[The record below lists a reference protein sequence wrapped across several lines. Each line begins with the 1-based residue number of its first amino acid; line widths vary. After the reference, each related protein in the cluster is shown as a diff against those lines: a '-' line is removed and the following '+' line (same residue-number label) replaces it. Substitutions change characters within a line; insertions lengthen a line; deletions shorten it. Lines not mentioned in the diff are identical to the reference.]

1 MPLFKVAPETFGLTP
16 EQGEALYE
24 QYVVEEKTVAV
35 ATHLASKKL
44 RVKIPEAR
52 AAKFIRAN
60 GWTRPRSYYARRNPF
75 KSLTRANIEGGKAA
89 IKRRGQWVD

>member
-16 EQGEALYE
+16 EEGEALYE
-24 QYVVEEKTVAV
+24 QYVLEEKTVAV

-44 RVKIPEAR
+44 GRKIIAAR

-60 GWTRPRSYYARRNPF
+60 GWTRPRAYYARRNPF
-75 KSLTRANIEGGKAA
+75 KGWTRANVEGGKAA